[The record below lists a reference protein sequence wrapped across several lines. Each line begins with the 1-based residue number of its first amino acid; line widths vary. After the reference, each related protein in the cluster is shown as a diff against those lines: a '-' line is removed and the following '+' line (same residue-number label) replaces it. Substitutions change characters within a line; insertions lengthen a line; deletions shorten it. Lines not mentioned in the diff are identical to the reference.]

1 MSKKLKL
8 GVLYGG
14 ISSEREVSINT
25 GKQIIYALNKEK
37 YDVEGILLNNKE
49 DVFKCKGFDFIFIA
63 LHGEFGEDGQ
73 VQSILDAMGIRY
85 NGSDFLTSS
94 LCMNKYLVKKV
105 LSDYDIPM
113 AKGII
118 VDRDY
123 DLLNIDL
130 NFPVI
135 IKPNIGGS
143 SVGVVI
149 CKTKDKLFENVKE
162 SFLYDD
168 HLLIEEF
175 IGGQEITCG
184 ILNGESLPILKI
196 VPRNNDFFNY
206 KSKYD
211 NTTIEEPIDLPV
223 ELDNKIKEISKK
235 CHSVLNCRVYSRVD
249 FILRD
254 GIPYFLE
261 INTLPGMTEGSLFPK
276 IARLIGLDFK
286 SLLDNIIENSN
297 NKYI

>member
-1 MSKKLKL
+1 MIKKLKL

-14 ISSEREVSINT
+14 ISSEREVSIDT
-25 GKQIIYALNKEK
+25 GKQIIHTLDKEK
-37 YDVEGILLNNKE
+37 YDVEGILLNNKN
-49 DVFKCKGFDFIFIA
+49 DVFKCKGLDFVFIA
-63 LHGEFGEDGQ
+63 LHGKFGEDGQ

-85 NGSDFLTSS
+85 NGSDFSTSS

-118 VDRDY
+118 VGRDY

-130 NFPVI
+130 NFPVV

-143 SVGVVI
+143 SVGVVV
-149 CKTKDKLFENVKE
+149 CKTKDELFKNIEE

-168 HLLIEEF
+168 QLLIEEF
-175 IGGQEITCG
+175 IEGQEITCG
-184 ILNGESLPILKI
+184 ILNGESLPIFKI
-196 VPRNNDFFNY
+196 VPQNHDFFNY

-211 NTTIEEPIDLPV
+211 NTSIEEPIDLPI
-223 ELDNKIKEISKK
+223 ELDNRIKEISKK
-235 CHSVLNCRVYSRVD
+235 CYDILNCKVYSRVD
-249 FILRD
+249 FILNN

-276 IARLIGLDFK
+276 IAGFTGLDFK

-297 NKYI
+297 I